1 MIFYTRMYL
10 KLKLNFFFYSS
21 RNIPT
26 IPFQTTDLRRLYENM
41 SEDSHVCA
49 EVVCSFLL
57 PENIY
62 RHSRNYDV

>member
-1 MIFYTRMYL
+1 M
-10 KLKLNFFFYSS
+10 KLKMIVFLNHFFFLLFRKYTLSFVS
-21 RNIPT
+21 
-26 IPFQTTDLRRLYENM
+26 TDLRQLCENM